1 MVKVFESEN
10 LKNEKFDNFDDET
23 KSYMR
28 PSKFERFFNFLFCR
42 CDLNKE
48 TLEAPPVS
56 FIDLFRFGSKNDKIA
71 VIIAIICGTFAGAL
85 YNFPFFVGGKIATA
99 LILYGQEPGNE
110 KILSMGL
117 PWVGV
122 NLFLAFAVFILSYF
136 QTYLLKKSCTNIIT
150 NLRIKFIE
158 SLLRQDAVWMDQ
170 QKFGV
175 LNAQL
180 TESID
185 VIRDGIGEKVA
196 LVVRGISSLVGCI
209 LFSIYIDWKSFLIV
223 FGCAPISVF
232 FMSFMAK
239 LISISSKK
247 QLPYSEKASSILQE
261 SLINVKTV
269 QCCNGEKEMV
279 QRYRDI
285 LAQGRGFAVLN
296 FVWNGFFD
304 GLTFFVLYIFFG
316 STFYYGAVAYFNGE
330 IPSPGD
336 VFIIPNAFFGAAYTM
351 AIISPHFVA
360 ILKARIAAAIIY
372 AKIDR
377 VPLVKRD
384 NGNELYESL
393 NGGTIQFQDV
403 HFSYK
408 NGQQVL
414 KGLTFSAP
422 EGEVTALV
430 GHSGCG
436 KSTCIALLTRLYECD
451 SGKIFIDGIN
461 IRQGTIPALRRII
474 GIVRQEPVLFSGSI
488 SDNIRLGDNSIT
500 NEDVL
505 KACKIANAHDFIE
518 KLSEGYET
526 QIGSGAV
533 QLSGGQKQRIAIA
546 RAIVGNPKI
555 LLLDEATSALDGHNA
570 NKIVVINDGKV
581 LEEGTHLSLKEK
593 GGLYAQLVKAQ
604 EFKEKTQTVKMEEE
618 EKGLK
623 RQRSIIKPIDEFI
636 PQGSIRSGRQQTT
649 LIPDVSVHTPTTSS
663 SSLQNHG
670 LLLLY
675 KNCSRQKMKLIGGTI
690 ASILR
695 GFELPLFVFSL
706 NFVFNELGHKDNWHE
721 YQRSMLIFLIWSLVL
736 GVYSFFTIFV
746 PTSLYGWAAV
756 EMVDAIKI
764 RALATFLRKDAAFFD
779 QKETSNAKLLSKIN
793 SDAPQLS
800 SALDN
805 RMVHFVNNSV
815 ALVALLIQGAIY
827 CWQVVLIGI
836 VGILIMMGLMYFFGK
851 KAYKKIN
858 EISQLNDSANVS

>member
-1 MVKVFESEN
+1 
-10 LKNEKFDNFDDET
+10 
-23 KSYMR
+23 
-28 PSKFERFFNFLFCR
+28 
-42 CDLNKE
+42 
-48 TLEAPPVS
+48 
-56 FIDLFRFGSKNDKIA
+56 
-71 VIIAIICGTFAGAL
+71 
-85 YNFPFFVGGKIATA
+85 
-99 LILYGQEPGNE
+99 
-110 KILSMGL
+110 
-117 PWVGV
+117 
-122 NLFLAFAVFILSYF
+122 
-136 QTYLLKKSCTNIIT
+136 
-150 NLRIKFIE
+150 
-158 SLLRQDAVWMDQ
+158 
-170 QKFGV
+170 
-175 LNAQL
+175 
-180 TESID
+180 
-185 VIRDGIGEKVA
+185 
-196 LVVRGISSLVGCI
+196 
-209 LFSIYIDWKSFLIV
+209 
-223 FGCAPISVF
+223 
-232 FMSFMAK
+232 
-239 LISISSKK
+239 
-247 QLPYSEKASSILQE
+247 
-261 SLINVKTV
+261 
-269 QCCNGEKEMV
+269 
-279 QRYRDI
+279 
-285 LAQGRGFAVLN
+285 
-296 FVWNGFFD
+296 
-304 GLTFFVLYIFFG
+304 
-316 STFYYGAVAYFNGE
+316 
-330 IPSPGD
+330 
-336 VFIIPNAFFGAAYTM
+336 M

-518 KLSEGYET
+518 KLSEEYET

-555 LLLDEATSALDGHNA
+555 LLLDEATSALDGHSEVLVQLALKAATSGRTTIVIAHRLSTLRDA
-570 NKIVVINDGKV
+570 NKIVVINDGK
-581 LEEGTHLSLKEK
+581 
-593 GGLYAQLVKAQ
+593 
-604 EFKEKTQTVKMEEE
+604 
-618 EKGLK
+618 
-623 RQRSIIKPIDEFI
+623 I
-636 PQGSIRSGRQQTT
+636 T
-649 LIPDVSVHTPTTSS
+649 LIPDISVHTPTISS

-690 ASILR
+690 ASIIR
-695 GFELPLFVFSL
+695 GLELPLFVFSL

-764 RALATFLRKDAAFFD
+764 RALATFLRKEAAFFD

-815 ALVALLIQGAIY
+815 ALVALLIQGAFY

-851 KAYKKIN
+851 KAYIKIN